1 MLWNPFFKRRS
12 TSLIFFFTSAL
23 HLCCLLRLGMLVMS
37 CPSTTNEP
45 ESCSSEGSS
54 CTASS
59 SITTASAPSSMSGHT
74 HAITDAASNSK
85 TSAPPPPPLP
95 PPPPGAPPPP
105 PPPATSG
112 TNTRK
117 KRRVRSF
124 FWKPI
129 PEEKVRGK
137 PNIWTLA
144 VRQQQYQIDVRSVE
158 ELFGQQEETSTG
170 VRATAPYTATSHRVS
185 RSHSFKEST
194 KEEVSGCHDHT

>member
-1 MLWNPFFKRRS
+1 
-12 TSLIFFFTSAL
+12 
-23 HLCCLLRLGMLVMS
+23 MS
-37 CPSTTNEP
+37 CPSTTYEP

-54 CTASS
+54 CTTSS
-59 SITTASAPSSMSGHT
+59 SITTSDAFSMSGQAHT
-74 HAITDAASNSK
+74 SPPSLNDASNTTK
-85 TSAPPPPPLP
+85 HEAPPPPPLP

-105 PPPATSG
+105 PPSTTS
-112 TNTRK
+112 TNHARK

-158 ELFGQQEETSTG
+158 ELFGQQEEA
-170 VRATAPYTATSHRVS
+170 ATALRETTPVTGTSSRVS
-185 RSHSFKEST
+185 RSRSFKESR
-194 KEEVSGCHDHT
+194 KDEVSACHESET

>member
-1 MLWNPFFKRRS
+1 
-12 TSLIFFFTSAL
+12 
-23 HLCCLLRLGMLVMS
+23 MS

-59 SITTASAPSSMSGHT
+59 SIIPPSAPSSMSGHT

-95 PPPPGAPPPP
+95 PLPPGAPPPP
-105 PPPATSG
+105 PPPATST
-112 TNTRK
+112 TNARK

-158 ELFGQQEETSTG
+158 ELFGQQEEAWTG
-170 VRATAPYTATSHRVS
+170 ARATAPSTATSHRIS
-185 RSHSFKEST
+185 RSRSFKEST
-194 KEEVSGCHDHT
+194 KEEVSGCNDHTWITAGVHISLHQCL